1 MLAQVKAAADH
12 CARVAYPHHDA
23 PHGDIQGWKLW
34 DAVWKE
40 EEYDS
45 PKRGAIPRRWI
56 RTRSSFWLSSD
67 GRLLSLETE
76 EGEEPGWV
84 EIPGYGWSC
93 ESPTRSWSNAL
104 SLRELEGLD
113 ELRWTYGFL
122 CEKQYQEW
130 RTPGS
135 KYKTVINSVYL
146 GRKDATQWLHDV
158 LEQITG
164 QADAQAAERLADRR
178 VREER
183 AAREAA
189 DRAAAL
195 ERAIANARSVAD
207 KPITSVQPGS
217 DLRLKFAQAVMSFR
231 DARLNAG
238 WFGRPQAVVEMSD
251 DGAWAVI
258 RVQPRFALA
267 RWWHLYADANGGA
280 QIAREGRGDDKLATA
295 FLGRDATGLSGSPTP
310 TEREEDPEDAD
321 NVWFIGVFGAGA
333 VIASGILAW
342 IFPSSAS
349 ILEGSFTRVLRVQ
362 AADVEA
368 AMTPYA
374 VPVLVTGI
382 ALLAIDLVLWFARAR
397 GPRREVVRA
406 VMVAQAVLGCVA
418 VIAAVVLGGLLLIN
432 LLVWI
437 AEVALVVVVIGLIIV
452 GLFAAAIAT

>member
-1 MLAQVKAAADH
+1 M
-12 CARVAYPHHDA
+12 
-23 PHGDIQGWKLW
+23 
-34 DAVWKE
+34 
-40 EEYDS
+40 
-45 PKRGAIPRRWI
+45 
-56 RTRSSFWLSSD
+56 
-67 GRLLSLETE
+67 LSLETE

-217 DLRLKFAQAVMSFR
+217 DLR
-231 DARLNAG
+231 
-238 WFGRPQAVVEMSD
+238 
-251 DGAWAVI
+251 
-258 RVQPRFALA
+258 
-267 RWWHLYADANGGA
+267 
-280 QIAREGRGDDKLATA
+280 
-295 FLGRDATGLSGSPTP
+295 
-310 TEREEDPEDAD
+310 
-321 NVWFIGVFGAGA
+321 
-333 VIASGILAW
+333 
-342 IFPSSAS
+342 
-349 ILEGSFTRVLRVQ
+349 
-362 AADVEA
+362 
-368 AMTPYA
+368 
-374 VPVLVTGI
+374 
-382 ALLAIDLVLWFARAR
+382 
-397 GPRREVVRA
+397 
-406 VMVAQAVLGCVA
+406 
-418 VIAAVVLGGLLLIN
+418 
-432 LLVWI
+432 
-437 AEVALVVVVIGLIIV
+437 
-452 GLFAAAIAT
+452 